1 MNKATI
7 TKTLKKVENLKND
20 KQSYSLGFCRLASLP
35 VRVKRNFDLAAFL
48 ELGHLQIFD
57 YQKQFIGEL
66 TEQEFINWMK
76 VK

>member
-20 KQSYSLGFCRLASLP
+20 KQSYSLGFCRLHSLT
-35 VRVKRNFDLAAFL
+35 VKIKRNFDLAAYL
-48 ELGHLQIFD
+48 ELDSLDIFN
-57 YQKQFIGEL
+57 YQRQFLGEL
-66 TEQEFINWMK
+66 TDQEFINWMK